1 MRKCKTNG
9 KKITVG
15 EVLSPGFIDDVAMHD
30 EGFRVLR
37 KLRGSPPYWE
47 SAKKDVFAMI
57 KQLGVPTWFC
67 SFSAA
72 ETRWVPLLQCLA
84 KLVKKKELTEQETIA
99 MTWQEKCELIK
110 SDPVTCARYFDNR
123 IQCFLNSV
131 LKCKSQPIGEIA
143 DYFGRIEFQ
152 QRGSPH
158 IHLLVWIKDAPVY
171 GQSDISDVLSFIDKY
186 VTCKK
191 DTTMPSLVNYQT
203 HRHARTC
210 RKKGK
215 AICRFNFPIPPM
227 PSIVI
232 LQPLNENDEE
242 KGIAEKNYLKIATL
256 MNEMSNADGLSFSDF
271 LKELQMDFQTYL
283 LAVRSSLCSPK
294 IFLQRSVCETRINIY
309 NTVALKCWEANM
321 DIQFILDPYACV
333 SYIVSYI
340 SKGQRGLSNLLH
352 QACKE
357 ARSSESDI

>member
-1 MRKCKTNG
+1 
-9 KKITVG
+9 
-15 EVLSPGFIDDVAMHD
+15 
-30 EGFRVLR
+30 
-37 KLRGSPPYWE
+37 
-47 SAKKDVFAMI
+47 
-57 KQLGVPTWFC
+57 
-67 SFSAA
+67 
-72 ETRWVPLLQCLA
+72 
-84 KLVKKKELTEQETIA
+84 

-131 LKCKSQPIGEIA
+131 LKSHSQPVGEIA

-158 IHLLVWIKDAPVY
+158 IHLLIWIKDAPVY
-171 GQSDISDVLSFIDKY
+171 SQSHSSDVISFIDKY

-191 DTTMPSLVNYQT
+191 DITIPSVVNYQT
-203 HRHARTC
+203 HRHVRTC

-227 PSIVI
+227 PSTVI
-232 LQPLNENDEE
+232 LEPLNDDD
-242 KGIAEKNYLKIATL
+242 KKLAEKNFMKVATL
-256 MNEMSNADGLSFSDF
+256 MNEMNNVDVMSFSDF
-271 LKELQMDFQTYL
+271 LKELEMDLHTNL

-294 IFLQRSVCETRINIY
+294 IFLKRLPCETRVNNY
-309 NTVALKCWEANM
+309 NTIALKCWEANM

-357 ARSSESDI
+357 TRSSESDIRQQVRKIGNQFLSHVEIGAQEAVYLVLQMPLRKCTRSVVFIDTNSAEKRVALLKSFTTYNIYQRIQPTLWQIVF